1 MEGLT
6 KKEYYESEESQRKHR
21 VINSLLSVCVVV
33 LGFFFLEHKVTPL
46 YEELSGI
53 KEAKVEREEIE
64 QIMNDESLRTC
75 QYKDSLG
82 NATIGVGHLV
92 KASDKLPNCITTH
105 KAIELLVQDY
115 KYAKEDVERRYPW
128 AEGEVKLVLTNLTFQ
143 LGSAGLAK
151 FEKTL
156 DYLEKGDYE
165 RASGELLDS
174 VAYKQAPNR
183 LIRHA
188 ARILSLGV

>member
-1 MEGLT
+1 MLS
-6 KKEYYESEESQRKHR
+6 KEEYEKSEEAQRKHR
-21 VINSLLSVCVVV
+21 IVNSLLSVCVVV
-33 LGFFFLEHKVTPL
+33 LGFFFVKGQVTPL
-46 YEELSGI
+46 YEEVSGI
-53 KEAKVEREEIE
+53 KEAKIEREEIE

-92 KASDKLPNCITTH
+92 RAEEGLPRCISTH
-105 KAIELLVQDY
+105 KAIDLLVLDY
-115 KYAKEDVERRYPW
+115 RKAKADVERRYPW

-156 DYLEKGDYE
+156 YYLEVGDYKK
-165 RASGELLDS
+165 ASGELLDS